1 MSRRDLNSR
10 VDQSKSASSTDL
22 AKYAAALLLVVAGV
36 FAFYWFQPQLAT
48 PVRSIIVALGI
59 VGAVAVFL
67 TTGKGHQTRDF
78 FSETR
83 FEMRK
88 VVWPT
93 RQEATRLTWIV
104 IIAVAIISLVLAGF
118 DQIIQWLIR
127 LILRQ

>member
-10 VDQSKSASSTDL
+10 VEQSKGASSADL
-22 AKYAAALLLVVAGV
+22 AKYVAAAALVVAGV
-36 FAFYWFQPQLAT
+36 FAFYWFQSQLAT
-48 PVRSIIVALGI
+48 PVRSIIVAVGI
-59 VGAVAVFL
+59 VAAIAVFL
-67 TTGKGHQTRDF
+67 TTAKGQQTREF

-104 IIAVAIISLVLAGF
+104 IIAVAIISLILAGF
-118 DQIIQWLIR
+118 DQVIQWLIR

>member
-10 VDQSKSASSTDL
+10 VEHSKGASSADF
-22 AKYAAALLLVVAGV
+22 AKYAAAALLVVAGV
-36 FAFYWFQPQLAT
+36 FAFYWFQAQMAT
-48 PVRSIIVALGI
+48 PVRSIIVGLCV
-59 VGAVAVFL
+59 VGAAAIFL
-67 TTGKGHQTRDF
+67 TTGKGHQTREF

-93 RQEATRLTWIV
+93 RQEAMRLTWIV
-104 IIAVAIISLVLAGF
+104 IVAVILISLILAGF
-118 DQIIQWLIR
+118 DRVIQWLIQ